1 MYQAFYAA
9 GDGELVSSLNRL
21 YDQDRWTRVEVIDLP
36 NSNENPFA
44 LELVSSPAGKLRL
57 IASWYVLSDQTLAG
71 KQQTKLQQI
80 FSTLGGE
87 PAHGAVVIMS
97 MEVERRFLQAQQKW
111 FIDKVSQSYP
121 ELTQQSRL
129 AGN

>member
-1 MYQAFYAA
+1 M
-9 GDGELVSSLNRL
+9 ELL
-21 YDQDRWTRVEVIDLP
+21 
-36 NSNENPFA
+36 
-44 LELVSSPAGKLRL
+44 SSPAGNLRL
-57 IASWYVLSDQTLAG
+57 IASWYVLAEDTFAG

-80 FSTLGGE
+80 VTTLGGE

-97 MEVERRFLQAQQKW
+97 MEVERRFLQAQQQW
-111 FIDKVSQSYP
+111 FMDKVSQSYP